1 MSNTVLC
8 ISWVS
13 LADFAGFIYKVITR
27 QKLKLTRGFEFPL
40 VVVATLLAS
49 LPRAKEKCR

>member
-13 LADFAGFIYKVITR
+13 LADFSGFIYKVITR
-27 QKLKLTRGFEFPL
+27 QKLNLTRGFEFPL
-40 VVVATLLAS
+40 VVVATLL
-49 LPRAKEKCR
+49 